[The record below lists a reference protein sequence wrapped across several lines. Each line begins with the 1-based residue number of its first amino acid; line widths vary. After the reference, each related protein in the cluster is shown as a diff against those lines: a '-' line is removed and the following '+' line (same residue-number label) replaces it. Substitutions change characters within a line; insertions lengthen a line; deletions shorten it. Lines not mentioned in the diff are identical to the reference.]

1 MEPQAMTLNGNAP
14 AQESGNR
21 RPVIIAGL
29 VIMLAVMAVFMLMSG
44 KKGKQG
50 LTPQSGN
57 SAKAEVPTATLI
69 PYPTQGVMT
78 VYYEGEKRKF
88 PVKDPITLKIKASS
102 EGKAVVG
109 YDIILSYDTEAF
121 SVVSAQSLLQSFSLR
136 SFKRPSYLSLS
147 GFRSL
152 QDNDK
157 KPWKNK
163 AIAQVVL
170 QPKKAGTFELSLT
183 PQGSETSKLVDD
195 SSQVIYPKTGKL
207 QLDIYE

>member
-1 MEPQAMTLNGNAP
+1 MTLNDTSPSP
-14 AQESGNR
+14 AGGNR

-29 VIMLAVMAVFMLMSG
+29 VVMLAVMAVFMVMNG
-44 KKGKQG
+44 KKDGKS
-50 LTPQSGN
+50 TVPQSGN
-57 SAKAEVPTATLI
+57 TATVPVPTATLI

-78 VYYEGEKRKF
+78 VYYDGEQRKF
-88 PVKDPITLKIKASS
+88 PMKDPITLKIKASS

-136 SFKRPSYLSLS
+136 SFKRPAYLSLS

-152 QDNDK
+152 QSGEMT
-157 KPWKNK
+157 PWKNK

-183 PQGSETSKLVDD
+183 PQGSETSKLVDEK
-195 SSQVIYPKTGKL
+195 SQVIYPKTGKL